1 MVDQGLD
8 EGHLLPG
15 VLHDD
20 DRVLGGA
27 AQEVRGKH
35 HREVGGIHLGDSHH
49 VRGGEELQKP
59 EHDTHY
65 YSEDNRGAADTAHS
79 DDNKDATCS
88 IDYINDDRD
97 NDRQ

>member
-20 DRVLGGA
+20 HRVLGGA
-27 AQEVRGKH
+27 AQEVGGEH
-35 HREVGGIHLGDSHH
+35 HREVGGVHLGDGHH

-59 EHDTHY
+59 EHDPHY
-65 YSEDNRGAADTAHS
+65 YAEDNREAAGS
-79 DDNKDATCS
+79 DDD
-88 IDYINDDRD
+88 
-97 NDRQ
+97 

>member
-27 AQEVRGKH
+27 AQEVRCEH
-35 HREVGGIHLGDSHH
+35 HREVGGVHLGDSHH

-59 EHDTHY
+59 EHDPHY
-65 YSEDNRGAADTAHS
+65 YSDNAEMLMLADTAYS
-79 DDNKDATCS
+79 DDSKDAIGC
-88 IDYINDDRD
+88 YM
-97 NDRQ
+97 QY